1 MKNLTKL
8 FFAVAVS
15 IFAFSCVTDTTDDL
29 GVNLEV
35 GKGGAHEVTLSLEHS
50 RTQLG
55 EKADGLYPVYWSEGD
70 AIAIN
75 GLVSAP
81 LSATQ
86 AGEANATFGFS
97 QELTYPYYIVYPA
110 SAAVAVDEEVTEE
123 PTEEPTAPVVPESV
137 KEVHFLASQPYTV
150 GTFAPQSAPMYAYA
164 VEPAEDEVVAPIQL
178 NHLAGALRFAIK
190 GDVTLASIVV
200 EAEGAIAGAFSVDC
214 ANGTLTALE
223 GATNSVSVVL
233 PEGGLQLG
241 AEATP
246 IYVAVPAGKHGI
258 YTVKFITDALTDNTM
273 IVRFNSDYHPISAG
287 VVKEFGEVT
296 FTPNAN
302 NGEEGELVI
311 VNVAQMK
318 RLAQL
323 AEVGQLGGVTKVSI
337 GATIDMSDV
346 NWTPI
351 NIFPSIV
358 FDGGADQGY
367 EIQGLNAPLF
377 NSTAATIQ
385 NLKLTGVNIVET
397 KQPLSGSIARSF
409 YGTMT
414 NCEASGTL
422 TVNNT
427 TFTTTSSM
435 ASYTIINFGGL
446 VGQAGGATFK
456 DCTNKVN
463 VTINSVAAPEQTKVY
478 VAVGG
483 AIGGA
488 HSKSSLDNVDNY
500 GKILI
505 DNPTTANYNIAGVLG
520 QMANFKIELPEVTSV
535 TNCDNH
541 GEVCTAASN
550 ICGTLTLGGIVPSMV
565 KEMTDFSN
573 NTNNAPIH
581 NSGKAGNVNIGGVV
595 GWVNYSDIKNCTNDA
610 PIYNEGYATSLQIGG
625 INGDNVAAAIVN
637 CVNTKNGRLYNSA
650 EQVGGNIYIGGI
662 SGGDNA
668 DHATS
673 NNADPV
679 EDAVSG
685 CYNHAPISHS
695 GVAKAVF
702 LSGIHARTIG
712 VNIDNC
718 HNTGDITHTG
728 TTLVWMD
735 EGKEVSHSNTYVAGI
750 NGIDSKDITNCTNT
764 GNITVGGEGLLKASG
779 FYVAGI
785 GATPKG
791 SLKDCTNS
799 GKISVNN
806 VTGSGSL
813 NIFGIYATNALAE
826 GAVVDN
832 CDNSGAITVGN
843 KAAVSTGTGSSHTAY
858 IGGCLG
864 SSNNPVSNCDNTGNI
879 TVDNLT
885 AKSATYIS
893 GVVHKTVNQPLSSC
907 TNSGAITYGNA
918 TTAAPASSV
927 FVAGVANYA
936 YGRMSSCENK
946 ANGDIT
952 IRNLNMG
959 QMYIAGIASTAYL
972 TAIDTPANKW
982 SANNNY
988 GDITITDSSTNTS
1001 SQYVGGIA
1009 AYVAGDGATIDN
1021 VTEWYQCNNHGNITV
1036 NGHAQAV
1043 KSSDNKNGRLH
1054 IGGCFGNAAHIF
1066 NFTECNNNGA
1076 IKAEQL
1082 RSGHN
1087 VFMAGIFGCIANNTV
1102 NKVTTFKDCVN
1113 RGAVAA
1119 SAVTDSSIASQSGQS
1134 EGLFVAGIIGGY
1146 WFKKNSAEH
1155 DVNYVGLKNYGTL
1168 SIGGS
1173 YFVSGKRECMGGIIA
1188 DICGIGDLYDCHNEG
1203 DIIFEPTK
1211 GTSIKAN
1218 VRIGG
1223 IVGNAY
1229 AAGTDNSPTITFD
1242 YCTNK
1247 GNVTAKSFTSNTYVM
1262 LGGIT
1267 GYTYNGGTPNFTYSN
1282 CGNSGTISIEGVT
1295 TSNNLRAGGLIA
1307 YSDATKCT
1315 FTGKSVN
1322 LGTVK
1327 INGCSG
1333 TQYAGGIIGHTTKK
1347 PVSNAESYGTIHAIG
1362 VQNAGVIEGMA
1373 RADATKASNCGVGGK
1388 LVLSQVEEEDANGS
1402 KEKVD
1407 VETVIDDS
1415 NWYSHI
1421 YGAAVT
1427 KAVAED
1433 DGCYLLT
1440 AIPSLPQAPAAQ

>member
-81 LSATQ
+81 LSASQ

-296 FTPNAN
+296 FAPNAN

-337 GATIDMSDV
+337 GATIDMSGV

-358 FDGGADQGY
+358 FDGGAEQGY

-414 NCEASGTL
+414 NCEAAGTL

-435 ASYTIINFGGL
+435 SSYTVINFGGM

-463 VTINSVAAPEQTKVY
+463 VTINSVVAPEQTKVY

-500 GKILI
+500 GKVLI

-550 ICGTLTLGGIVPSMV
+550 ICGTLTIGGIVPSMV

-581 NSGKAGNVNIGGVV
+581 NSGKAGNTNMAGIV
-595 GWVNYSDIKNCTNDA
+595 GWVNYSDIKNCTNNA
-610 PIYNEGYATSLQIGG
+610 PIYNEGYVTSLQIGG
-625 INGDNVAAAIVN
+625 INGDNVAAGIVN
-637 CVNTKNGRLYNSA
+637 CTNNATGALYNIA
-650 EQVGGNIYIGGI
+650 ETAGGNVYIGGI

-685 CYNHAPISHS
+685 CYNYADISHS

-702 LSGIHARTIG
+702 LAGIHARTIG

-718 HNTGDITHTG
+718 HNTGNISHTG

-735 EGKEVSHSNTYVAGI
+735 EGKEVSHSNTYVCGI

-764 GNITVGGEGLLKASG
+764 GNLTVGGESALKASG

-785 GATPKG
+785 CSTPKG

-813 NIFGIYATNALAE
+813 NIFGICATNAVGE
-826 GAVVDN
+826 GRSIDN
-832 CDNSGAITVGN
+832 CDNSGSITVGD
-843 KAAVSTGTGSSHTAY
+843 KYDLTAGTTSSHSPY
-858 IGGCLG
+858 IGGCVG
-864 SSNNPVSNCDNTGNI
+864 SAYNPISNCDNTGNI
-879 TVDNLT
+879 TVGKIVT
-885 AKSATYIS
+885 KGTTYIS
-893 GVVHKTVNQPLSSC
+893 GVVYKTYSVPMSSC
-907 TNSGAITYGNA
+907 TNSGSITIGNA
-918 TTAAPASSV
+918 SAKTTITSLV
-927 FVAGVANYA
+927 IGGVANYA

-946 ANGDIT
+946 ANGDIAIT
-952 IRNLNMG
+952 NLAMN
-959 QMYIAGIASTAYL
+959 QMWIGGIASAAYL
-972 TAIDTPANKW
+972 TAIDTKANKW

-988 GDITITDSSTNTS
+988 GDISITDSSTNAS
-1001 SQYVGGIA
+1001 SQYVGGVA

-1043 KSSDNKNGRLH
+1043 NSDNKNGRLH
-1054 IGGCFGNAAHIF
+1054 IGGCFGNATHIF

-1119 SAVTDSSIASQSGQS
+1119 SAVTDSSITSQSGQS

-1188 DICGIGDLYDCHNEG
+1188 DIAGIGDLYDCHNEG
-1203 DIIFEPTK
+1203 DITFEPTK
-1211 GTSIKAN
+1211 GTSVKAN

-1223 IVGNAY
+1223 IVGSHY
-1229 AAGTDNSPTITFD
+1229 AAGADNAPTITFE

-1247 GNVTAKSFTSNTYVM
+1247 GNIAAKSFSTSTYVM
-1262 LGGIT
+1262 LGGIS
-1267 GYTYNGGTPNFTYSN
+1267 GYTYNSGTPTHSFTN

-1315 FTGKSVN
+1315 FAGKNVN
-1322 LGTVK
+1322 IGTVK

-1333 TQYAGGIIGHTTKK
+1333 TQYAGGIIGQTTKK
-1347 PVSNAESYGTIHAIG
+1347 PVTNAESYGTIHAIG
-1362 VQNAGVIEGMA
+1362 VQNVGIITGGT

-1388 LVLSQVEEEDANGS
+1388 LVLSQAEEEDANGS

-1421 YGAAVT
+1421 YGTAVT

-1433 DGCYLLT
+1433 DGCYLLST
-1440 AIPSLPQAPAAQ
+1440 KPSLPQAPAAQ